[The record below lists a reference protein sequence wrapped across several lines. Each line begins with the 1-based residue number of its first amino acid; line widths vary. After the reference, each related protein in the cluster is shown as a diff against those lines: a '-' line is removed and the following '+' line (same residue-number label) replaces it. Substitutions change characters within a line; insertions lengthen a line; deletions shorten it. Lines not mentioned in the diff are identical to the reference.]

1 MHRNHPIAMKG
12 GEEFDAFSNW
22 RNVMNFREGQRAKAK
37 AQYWRRARR
46 DALKKI
52 RDEIDQFLAER
63 GK

>member
-1 MHRNHPIAMKG
+1 MKG